1 MKHED
6 AVLKSKHDKLQNE
19 EQYIAPDIEVI
30 DIEIEQN
37 VLSGSGNLFDYDGE
51 DW

>member
-6 AVLKSKHDKLQNE
+6 AVLKSQQDLLQTE
-19 EQYIAPDIEVI
+19 EQYIAPDIDV
-30 DIEIEQN
+30 IEIEVEQN
-37 VLSGSGNLFDYDGE
+37 VLSGSANLFDYDGE